1 MQNAERDRLDREIAE
16 REWREQPIIRANPET
31 EHLAEA
37 IEDYAS
43 ESESANESA
52 NESESRESESWYY
65 IYISFFSELNLS
77 LIHISLLQFDVQLHV
92 L

>member
-16 REWREQPIIRANPET
+16 REWREQPIIHANPET

-43 ESESANESA
+43 ESSESESANESA
-52 NESESRESESWYY
+52 NKSESRESESWYY
-65 IYISFFSELNLS
+65 INMYKLFL
-77 LIHISLLQFDVQLHV
+77 
-92 L
+92 